1 MKRIQIIFLLLITLT
16 VLSVLSGR
24 EDSGYYSEY
33 DTRFTCSLLKYDFK
47 LLDITQELK
56 PENSQKELS
65 QYTFQNVINTND
77 HQKTLKKVAGIKHRL
92 FPVKLFYSDTQNQ
105 FIDLNQ
111 NVLFPSRAP
120 PFYS

>member
-1 MKRIQIIFLLLITLT
+1 MKRIQIIFLLLIILT
-16 VLSVLSGR
+16 VLSVISDR

-33 DTRFTCSLLKYDFK
+33 DTRFTCSLLKYDFE

-56 PENSQKELS
+56 PENRQKEIS
-65 QYTFQNVINTND
+65 HYTFQNVLNTND
-77 HQKTLKKVAGIKHRL
+77 HQKTFKKAAVLKHRL

-111 NVLFPSRAP
+111 KVLFPSRAP
-120 PFYS
+120 PCYS